1 MSQEPGVERG
11 EASIARASKRKWGYD
26 ADQVDAFLERAHAL
40 YESDEATLTQRDI
53 QNVSF
58 DLAKG
63 GYDIVQVDAALSRL
77 ERAVVDKQ
85 TTRQIGEH
93 GRVAWKAQTEDLYRQ
108 LASHASRVHG
118 ERFNRGQ
125 KKRPSYDLKQVD
137 RLIDDVIDK
146 SAAELGVDGTSD
158 QLPKKLQEL
167 KSSDVSNAVFTQRKG
182 KRGYDERQV
191 DFFLNSCV
199 QLLSRLESY
208 ARVADYVQ
216 SEGENAAPIASK
228 AAVSGGASS
237 AGTPGVAPLF
247 AADPQRQQP
256 GAESGADGSPSSAS
270 ADNESF
276 DALHQAEQA
285 IFTASAASAAAAA
298 SAAPTVASAAS
309 ATPQPASVAPSFEPS
324 ATRDAA
330 HSGSAPASSAA
341 PANPVT
347 TEPAA
352 SAPASDGAV
361 PDSYR
366 RTGEAAQVVDSSL
379 AQLAQMAEAVQA
391 AAQSEP
397 SSFQPRV
404 PELSTPSV
412 DEVPVPAAPAP
423 SAPAPAAPQASQA
436 PAPWPPHAGAS
447 GADAAASPAPAPAE
461 ATQAMEMP
469 ASFAPAVKPE
479 HMATTRTASSA
490 AFGGAARP
498 ADDRDA
504 FASDAR
510 NAVPVPSAPAPAS
523 SAASFPVSP
532 VPAPAPVSGADD
544 QAASQPK
551 SADTGTSG
559 QQDKQDKDQSGH
571 DMFPSLFPQ
580 MADKVSVDIPD
591 LSFPSLYGN
600 DDASKKHAQ

>member
-11 EASIARASKRKWGYD
+11 GASIARASKRKWGYD

-298 SAAPTVASAAS
+298 AAAPTVASAAS

>member
-1 MSQEPGVERG
+1 MSQEPGIERG
-11 EASIARASKRKWGYD
+11 GASIARASKRKWGYD

-216 SEGENAAPIASK
+216 SEGESAAPIASK

>member
-11 EASIARASKRKWGYD
+11 GASIARASKRKWGYD

-228 AAVSGGASS
+228 GAVSGGASS

-366 RTGEAAQVVDSSL
+366 RTGEAAPVVDSSL

>member
-11 EASIARASKRKWGYD
+11 GASIARASKRKWGYD

-298 SAAPTVASAAS
+298 SAAPTVASGTS

>member
-1 MSQEPGVERG
+1 MSQEPGIERG
-11 EASIARASKRKWGYD
+11 GASIARAFKRKWGYD

-216 SEGENAAPIASK
+216 SEGESAAPIASK

>member
-11 EASIARASKRKWGYD
+11 GASIARASKRKWGYD

-285 IFTASAASAAAAA
+285 IFTASADGR
-298 SAAPTVASAAS
+298 VRR
-309 ATPQPASVAPSFEPS
+309 VG
-324 ATRDAA
+324 
-330 HSGSAPASSAA
+330 H
-341 PANPVT
+341 
-347 TEPAA
+347 PAA
-352 SAPASDGAV
+352 RVRRSLVRAV
-361 PDSYR
+361 RDPR
-366 RTGEAAQVVDSSL
+366 RRSFRLRAR
-379 AQLAQMAEAVQA
+379 QL
-391 AAQSEP
+391 
-397 SSFQPRV
+397 R
-404 PELSTPSV
+404 
-412 DEVPVPAAPAP
+412 
-423 SAPAPAAPQASQA
+423 
-436 PAPWPPHAGAS
+436 
-447 GADAAASPAPAPAE
+447 
-461 ATQAMEMP
+461 
-469 ASFAPAVKPE
+469 
-479 HMATTRTASSA
+479 R
-490 AFGGAARP
+490 ARE
-498 ADDRDA
+498 
-504 FASDAR
+504 
-510 NAVPVPSAPAPAS
+510 
-523 SAASFPVSP
+523 
-532 VPAPAPVSGADD
+532 
-544 QAASQPK
+544 
-551 SADTGTSG
+551 
-559 QQDKQDKDQSGH
+559 SGH
-571 DMFPSLFPQ
+571 DRAGCIRAGIRRRRARF
-580 MADKVSVDIPD
+580 
-591 LSFPSLYGN
+591 LSQNG
-600 DDASKKHAQ
+600 

>member
-1 MSQEPGVERG
+1 M
-11 EASIARASKRKWGYD
+11 
-26 ADQVDAFLERAHAL
+26 
-40 YESDEATLTQRDI
+40 
-53 QNVSF
+53 
-58 DLAKG
+58 
-63 GYDIVQVDAALSRL
+63 
-77 ERAVVDKQ
+77 
-85 TTRQIGEH
+85 
-93 GRVAWKAQTEDLYRQ
+93 
-108 LASHASRVHG
+108 
-118 ERFNRGQ
+118 
-125 KKRPSYDLKQVD
+125 
-137 RLIDDVIDK
+137 
-146 SAAELGVDGTSD
+146 
-158 QLPKKLQEL
+158 
-167 KSSDVSNAVFTQRKG
+167 
-182 KRGYDERQV
+182 
-191 DFFLNSCV
+191 
-199 QLLSRLESY
+199 
-208 ARVADYVQ
+208 
-216 SEGENAAPIASK
+216 
-228 AAVSGGASS
+228 
-237 AGTPGVAPLF
+237 
-247 AADPQRQQP
+247 
-256 GAESGADGSPSSAS
+256 
-270 ADNESF
+270 
-276 DALHQAEQA
+276 
-285 IFTASAASAAAAA
+285 
-298 SAAPTVASAAS
+298 
-309 ATPQPASVAPSFEPS
+309 
-324 ATRDAA
+324 
-330 HSGSAPASSAA
+330 
-341 PANPVT
+341 
-347 TEPAA
+347 
-352 SAPASDGAV
+352 
-361 PDSYR
+361 
-366 RTGEAAQVVDSSL
+366 VDSSL

>member
-1 MSQEPGVERG
+1 MSQEPGIERG
-11 EASIARASKRKWGYD
+11 GASIARASKRKWGYD

-216 SEGENAAPIASK
+216 SEGESAAPIASK

-309 ATPQPASVAPSFEPS
+309 VTPQPASVAPSFEPS

>member
-1 MSQEPGVERG
+1 MSQEPGIERG
-11 EASIARASKRKWGYD
+11 GASIARASKRKWGYD

-216 SEGENAAPIASK
+216 SEGESAAPIASK

-285 IFTASAASAAAAA
+285 FF
-298 SAAPTVASAAS
+298 PG
-309 ATPQPASVAPSFEPS
+309 F
-324 ATRDAA
+324 RRFRR
-330 HSGSAPASSAA
+330 GCGLRG
-341 PANPVT
+341 ANGRVRRVGH
-347 TEPAA
+347 PAA
-352 SAPASDGAV
+352 RVRRSLVRAV
-361 PDSYR
+361 RDPR
-366 RTGEAAQVVDSSL
+366 RRSFRLRAR
-379 AQLAQMAEAVQA
+379 QL
-391 AAQSEP
+391 
-397 SSFQPRV
+397 R
-404 PELSTPSV
+404 
-412 DEVPVPAAPAP
+412 
-423 SAPAPAAPQASQA
+423 
-436 PAPWPPHAGAS
+436 
-447 GADAAASPAPAPAE
+447 
-461 ATQAMEMP
+461 
-469 ASFAPAVKPE
+469 
-479 HMATTRTASSA
+479 R
-490 AFGGAARP
+490 ARE
-498 ADDRDA
+498 
-504 FASDAR
+504 
-510 NAVPVPSAPAPAS
+510 
-523 SAASFPVSP
+523 
-532 VPAPAPVSGADD
+532 
-544 QAASQPK
+544 
-551 SADTGTSG
+551 
-559 QQDKQDKDQSGH
+559 SGH
-571 DMFPSLFPQ
+571 DRAGCIRASIRRRRARF
-580 MADKVSVDIPD
+580 
-591 LSFPSLYGN
+591 LSQNG
-600 DDASKKHAQ
+600 

>member
-11 EASIARASKRKWGYD
+11 GASIARASKRKWGYD

-158 QLPKKLQEL
+158 QLPKKPQEL

-256 GAESGADGSPSSAS
+256 GAERGADGSPSSAS

-341 PANPVT
+341 PANSVT
-347 TEPAA
+347 TEPA
-352 SAPASDGAV
+352 ASDGAV

-366 RTGEAAQVVDSSL
+366 RTGEAAPVVDSSL

-436 PAPWPPHAGAS
+436 PAPRPPHAGAS
-447 GADAAASPAPAPAE
+447 GADAAASPAPAPAG

-504 FASDAR
+504 FVSDAR

-551 SADTGTSG
+551 PADTGTSG

>member
-11 EASIARASKRKWGYD
+11 GASIARASKRKWGYD

-216 SEGENAAPIASK
+216 SEGENAATIASK